1 MVYAASKGAV
11 IGMTLPM
18 ARDLGKY
25 GIRVMTVAPGIF
37 QTPMGDHIPSKV
49 GDILKSNTPLNRLGR
64 PIEFAQL
71 VSAICENSF
80 ATGTVW
86 RVDGGIR
93 LPYS

>member
-1 MVYAASKGAV
+1 M
-11 IGMTLPM
+11 GMTLPM

-37 QTPMGDHIPSKV
+37 HTPMGDHIPTKAA
-49 GDILKSNTPLNRLGR
+49 DLLKSSTPLGR
-64 PIEFAQL
+64 VGEPIQFAQI

-86 RVDGGIR
+86 RLDGGIR
-93 LPYS
+93 LPYL